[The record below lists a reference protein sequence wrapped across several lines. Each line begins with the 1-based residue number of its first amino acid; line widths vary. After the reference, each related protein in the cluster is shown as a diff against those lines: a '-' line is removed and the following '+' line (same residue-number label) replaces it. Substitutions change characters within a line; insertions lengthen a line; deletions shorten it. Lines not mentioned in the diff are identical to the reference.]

1 MKETAEEGGDP
12 LRSRTL
18 GNILRT
24 SRCFRLYC
32 RRALGDT
39 GLKPAQQLMLSHICR
54 RPGMA
59 QEELSAALILDKTT
73 VAHQLVKLEALGYL
87 TRSPSPEDG
96 RCRHIYP
103 TEKGEEVYPRIREAF
118 ARFSEGLLTGLR
130 PEEQETLER
139 LSEKLLSNARE
150 LTEGASAGGEAL

>member
-1 MKETAEEGGDP
+1 M
-12 LRSRTL
+12 RNRTL

-39 GLKPAQQLMLSHICR
+39 ELKPAQQLMLSHICR

-59 QEELSAALILDKTT
+59 QEELSTVLILDKTT

-87 TRSPSPEDG
+87 TRSPAPEDG
-96 RCRHIYP
+96 RCRRIYP
-103 TEKGEEVYPRIREAF
+103 TEKAEAVYPQIHEAF
-118 ARFSEGLLTGLR
+118 ESFTEAILAG
-130 PEEQETLER
+130 
-139 LSEKLLSNARE
+139 LSESEQAELGRLTDHLRRNALALLEA
-150 LTEGASAGGEAL
+150 EGGSKT